1 MVNSSRSE
9 KDPCAEANQASINLT
24 NLSKQAKYSEGKI
37 AVQDAVA
44 NDPANN
50 KKEHAVAFGK
60 DANGN
65 IIRSDVNTG
74 TINNGTIPSV
84 SNRFADLHNHTDNK
98 PPSSGDL
105 YGFIDIATDMPGYS
119 RSIITLNGA
128 VYSLALID
136 KQAAINF
143 NSNYPRVPGIMVPNS
158 DSTVTKYEPTFP
170 QDLVDEYIDV
180 KYYSGGSDEIATAFI
195 LSKYNSGVALMKQD
209 ANGNFKRLNTKE
221 HTDANGNKTY
231 TSNNCQ

>member
-65 IIRSDVNTG
+65 IIRSNVITG
-74 TINNGTIPSV
+74 TPNSGTIPSIT
-84 SNRFADLHNHTDNK
+84 NRFSDLHNHTDNK

-105 YGFIDIATDMPGYS
+105 YGFIDLAITNPNYT
-119 RSIITLNGA
+119 RYIITSNGT
-128 VYSLALID
+128 VYSLALIN

-143 NSNYPRVPGIMVPNS
+143 NANYPRQPAIGGFEPN
-158 DSTVTKYEPTFP
+158 FP
-170 QDLVDEYIDV
+170 EALVDEYNQAM
-180 KYYSGGSDEIATAFI
+180 GWGNATNEMATAFI
-195 LSKYNSGVALMKQD
+195 LSKYNAGVALLKQD
-209 ANGNFKRLNTKE
+209 DNGNFKRLNTKE
-221 HTDANGNKTY
+221 HTDANGSKTY
-231 TSNNCQ
+231 TFNNCK